1 MPKTAPSFPLAFV
14 SEKEV
19 LRIDNGNEN
28 MMMIMMILILMITLE
43 FSESWSYPEV
53 WWIES
58 ESNVNDV
65 SALDSLWLS
74 PHNQKLSAWE
84 FQNEYEMTEAYEGE
98 AIVPSACIL
107 KTISKKAKEKLY
119 AKFFAWFS
127 SHNPKLSSAE
137 IQLDTRWLKHQMWA
151 RGNDSS

>member
-1 MPKTAPSFPLAFV
+1 MPKTAPSFPLAFA

-19 LRIDNGNEN
+19 LSIHNGYES
-28 MMMIMMILILMITLE
+28 MMMMMMMVILKITLE

-58 ESNVNDV
+58 ESNANDF

-74 PHNQKLSAWE
+74 PHNQKLSVWE
-84 FQNEYEMTEAYEGE
+84 FQNEYEMTEAYGGE

-127 SHNPKLSSAE
+127 SLNPKLSSAE

>member
-107 KTISKKAKEKLY
+107 KTISKKAK
-119 AKFFAWFS
+119 
-127 SHNPKLSSAE
+127 
-137 IQLDTRWLKHQMWA
+137 
-151 RGNDSS
+151 

>member
-1 MPKTAPSFPLAFV
+1 
-14 SEKEV
+14 
-19 LRIDNGNEN
+19 
-28 MMMIMMILILMITLE
+28 MIMILMIILE

-53 WWIES
+53 WWIEI

-84 FQNEYEMTEAYEGE
+84 FQNEYEMTQAYEGE

-107 KTISKKAKEKLY
+107 KTISKKAKVFCLI
-119 AKFFAWFS
+119 FFS
-127 SHNPKLSSAE
+127 
-137 IQLDTRWLKHQMWA
+137 
-151 RGNDSS
+151 

>member
-1 MPKTAPSFPLAFV
+1 MPKTAPSFPLAFA

-19 LRIDNGNEN
+19 LSIHNGYESMTM
-28 MMMIMMILILMITLE
+28 MMMIMILKITLE

-58 ESNVNDV
+58 ESNVNDF

-127 SHNPKLSSAE
+127 SHNPKSSSAE
-137 IQLDTRWLKHQMWA
+137 IQLDTRWLKQMWA